1 MKTEM
6 SSVRVAARALDVGYC
21 NVKYTLGRKVA
32 MDKSSIATGMFPAL
46 SPRVTKQHGL
56 GGMSSADGC
65 LVEVNGITHFVGAG
79 AVYCS
84 SGSEPRHV
92 LANYSSTDKY
102 LAQMRGGM
110 YYMLLDQGAP
120 DELVIEQL
128 VVGLPLNTFRS
139 FRQPLIDR
147 TAAEHLVTNPST
159 GGTHRIIVERAHV
172 MVQPQGALLNY
183 HVNDAQRARDG
194 WCLVIDPGGG
204 TLDWYV
210 SQGKVPNWE
219 RSGAYGKAMLACAYA
234 VADKIQENWRDQF
247 EIIDRIDTAI
257 RQNLPSFRVGG
268 YEYELEGFR
277 AAIEGVL
284 EDSIDHLV
292 TGVRGFDNF
301 DHILFTGGGARV
313 YYDFLSKRMPK
324 LRPVMRLDEDPIFAN
339 VRGFQ
344 IGAELLLAGNTTK
357 A

>member
-1 MKTEM
+1 MKTELK
-6 SSVRVAARALDVGYC
+6 SVRVGARAIDVGYC
-21 NVKYTLGRKVA
+21 NVKYTLGRKVEA
-32 MDKSSIATGMFPAL
+32 ESSSIAAGMFPAL
-46 SPRVTKQHGL
+46 APRVTKQQLH
-56 GGMSSADGC
+56 GGMSAADGC
-65 LVEVNGITHFVGAG
+65 LVEINGITHFVGTG

-92 LANYSSTDKY
+92 LANYSGTDKY

-110 YYMLLDQGAP
+110 HYMLLDQGSP

-128 VVGLPLNTFRS
+128 VVGLPLNTFGA
-139 FRQPLIDR
+139 FKHPLLQR
-147 TAAEHLVTNPST
+147 TLGEHLITNPAT

-183 HVNDAQRARDG
+183 HVNDAQRAGDG

-234 VADKIQENWRDQF
+234 VADKIQQGWRDQF
-247 EIIDRIDTAI
+247 EIVDRIDAAI
-257 RQNLPSFRVGG
+257 RQDLSSFRVGG
-268 YEYELEGFR
+268 YEHRLADFR
-277 AAIEGVL
+277 PAIEAVL
-284 EDSIDHLV
+284 QDSVDQLTTIV
-292 TGVRGFDNF
+292 GTFDNF

-313 YYDFLSKRMPK
+313 YYEFLSRRMPK
-324 LRPVMRLDEDPIFAN
+324 LKPVMRLDDNPIFSN

-344 IGAELLLAGNTTK
+344 IGAELLHAGLANRG
-357 A
+357 